1 MKGVLPD
8 LSEQTWKPQAYDQQ
22 LSFVSGYGKG
32 LIEWLAP
39 KPGEHILDL
48 GCGTGDLAYEISA
61 SGARVTGMDASHEM
75 IESAAAKY
83 PSLTFIPED
92 GQNFTT
98 ATQYDAVFS
107 NAALHW
113 MRNAEGVIRS
123 VHAALKPG
131 GRLVAE
137 FGGKGNVEGIY
148 HAIRL
153 VLLDSHGIDAAT
165 RNPWYYP
172 SIGEYASLLEAHGFR
187 VRMAYHSIVRPGYPE
202 ERTAF
207 EFGCCILA
215 IISSMDLLNNRKRMP
230 SIASAIS
237 PNPRSGMRTVITLII
252 NDCGSW
258 RKSFRS
264 LG

>member
-1 MKGVLPD
+1 M
-8 LSEQTWKPQAYDQQ
+8 SEQTWKPQAYDQQ

-187 VRMAYHSIVRPGYPE
+187 VRMAYHFDRPTRLSGGADGIRIWLLHFGDHFFDGFTEQQKEDAINSISDITKSTLWNEDSYY
-202 ERTAF
+202 A
-207 EFGCCILA
+207 
-215 IISSMDLLNNRKRMP
+215 DYKRLR
-230 SIASAIS
+230 IVAEK
-237 PNPRSGMRTVITLII
+237 L
-252 NDCGSW
+252 
-258 RKSFRS
+258 
-264 LG
+264 